1 MKIIVDAMGG
11 DFAPLAPVKGALMAQ
26 EKYGVD
32 IVLTGKTEEILKT
45 LQQCGC
51 KELPKGMEIAN
62 ATEVVEICDD
72 PATAF
77 KHKKDSSLT
86 VGLNMLHAGD
96 ADGFVSAGSTG
107 ALLAGATLLVKRIRG
122 LRRAALAPTIP
133 TAKGKAVLID
143 CGANAE
149 CTVEYLLQF
158 AYLGSY
164 YAQKVLGVENP
175 RIGLLNIG
183 AEESKGDTLRRE
195 TYQKLKEAGEAGHLN
210 FTGNIEAKEAMLG
223 ECDVIV
229 ADGYSGNIML
239 KSIEGTGKLLSIK
252 LKEMLMHST
261 GTKLAALLLKS
272 TVFKGEAVPFVMEL
286 PNYRLPGLKNVA
298 QLLWEK
304 ARDFLQRAFTVIFVA
319 TIIIWFL
326 QSFDL
331 RLSLTADP
339 QQSILAWLASGIAPL
354 FAPLGFADWRVSTAL
369 ITGFMAKESVVS
381 TLTILY
387 GSSAAFA
394 AALSPAA
401 AAPLLVFCLL
411 YTPCIAAVASVKREL
426 GGKWAFIMV
435 ANQCIVAWLAA
446 FGTRLIM
453 ML

>member
-32 IVLTGKTEEILKT
+32 IVLTGKTEEILKA

-183 AEESKGDTLRRE
+183 AEETKGTELQKQ
-195 TYQKLKEAGEAGHLN
+195 TYALLKEAHEAGRLN
-210 FTGNIEAKEAMLG
+210 FVGNVEAR
-223 ECDVIV
+223 DVF
-229 ADGYSGNIML
+229 SGNVDVLVCDGFSGNVLL
-239 KSIEGTGKLLSIK
+239 KCIEGTAM
-252 LKEMLMHST
+252 MLMKRLKGIFYKNT
-261 GTKLAALLLKS
+261 ANKLAAAVLKKDVYALKS
-272 TVFKGEAVPFVMEL
+272 LFDPSEVGGTALLGISKPVIKAHGSSDARAIRSAVRQAITFIDSDVIGSIE
-286 PNYRLPGLKNVA
+286 KNVA
-298 QLLWEK
+298 YM
-304 ARDFLQRAFTVIFVA
+304 RI
-319 TIIIWFL
+319 
-326 QSFDL
+326 
-331 RLSLTADP
+331 
-339 QQSILAWLASGIAPL
+339 
-354 FAPLGFADWRVSTAL
+354 
-369 ITGFMAKESVVS
+369 
-381 TLTILY
+381 
-387 GSSAAFA
+387 
-394 AALSPAA
+394 SPN
-401 AAPLLVFCLL
+401 
-411 YTPCIAAVASVKREL
+411 E
-426 GGKWAFIMV
+426 GE
-435 ANQCIVAWLAA
+435 
-446 FGTRLIM
+446 
-453 ML
+453 